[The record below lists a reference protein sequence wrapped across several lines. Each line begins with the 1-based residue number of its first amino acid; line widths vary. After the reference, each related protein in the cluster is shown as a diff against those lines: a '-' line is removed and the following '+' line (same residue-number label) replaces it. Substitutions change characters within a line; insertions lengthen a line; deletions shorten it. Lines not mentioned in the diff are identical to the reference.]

1 MKTILY
7 SITGEFSEPIPESG
21 KDIVIAIDARL
32 LSTHQVTLPKMSK
45 AKANKAIPFALENQ
59 LLDDIDLL
67 QFFPIKSLQ
76 ANTWSVVVIAT
87 DIIHKIEQELQQAK
101 CKPAAIVP
109 DFLLLPF
116 IKGKVSYIEN
126 EGMATFRS
134 DLYQGGCLENSVF
147 QELFKESS
155 LVKSSQ
161 SFDPQSK
168 INLHTNYFKKGDQG
182 YFHAWRLPVTIALIA
197 LLLASVQMWTKNN
210 QLETQINQQRTNNEQ
225 QFRDLFPQVKRIVN
239 IRVQSKQELA
249 AVLEKNKL
257 YQHDLL
263 GKLATEVFPNSRVSR
278 IVLKNQKLTVEI
290 IE

>member
-1 MKTILY
+1 MKIIVY

-32 LSTHQVTLPKMSK
+32 LSTHQVTLPKMSN

-67 QFFPIKSLQ
+67 QFFPIKSIQ
-76 ANTWSVVVIAT
+76 ANTWNVLVIAT

-101 CKPAAIVP
+101 CKPVAIVP
-109 DFLLLPF
+109 DFLLFPF
-116 IKGKVSYIEN
+116 IEGKVSYIEN
-126 EGMATFRS
+126 EGIATFRS
-134 DLYQGGCLENSVF
+134 DLYQGGCLETSVF
-147 QELFKESS
+147 HELFEESS
-155 LVKSSQ
+155 LVKSNQ

-168 INLHTNYFKKGDQG
+168 INLHTNHFKKDAQG
-182 YFHAWRLPVTIALIA
+182 YFHAWRLPVAIALIA
-197 LLLASVQMWTKNN
+197 MLLASVQMWTKKN
-210 QLETQINQQRTNNEQ
+210 QLETQLTQQRTNNEQ
-225 QFRDLFPQVKRIVN
+225 QFRALFPQVKRIVN

-249 AVLEKNKL
+249 AVLEKNTL

-263 GKLATEVFPNSRVSR
+263 SKLATEVFPNSKASK

-290 IE
+290 FK

>member
-1 MKTILY
+1 MKTIVY
-7 SITGEFSEPIPESG
+7 SIKGEFSEPIPESG

-32 LSTHQVTLPKMSK
+32 LSTHQVTLPKMSN
-45 AKANKAIPFALENQ
+45 AKANKAIPFVLENQ

-67 QFFPIKSLQ
+67 QFFPIKSIQ

-116 IKGKVSYIEN
+116 IKEKVSYIEN

-168 INLHTNYFKKGDQG
+168 INLHTNYFKKGAQG
-182 YFHAWRLPVTIALIA
+182 YFYAWRLPVAIALIA

-210 QLETQINQQRTNNEQ
+210 QLETQIYQQRTNNEQ

-239 IRVQSKQELA
+239 IQVQSKQELA

-263 GKLATEVFPNSRVSR
+263 GKLATEVFPNSRVSK
-278 IVLKNQKLTVEI
+278 IVLENQKLTVEI

>member
-1 MKTILY
+1 MKIIVY

-32 LSTHQVTLPKMSK
+32 LSTHQVTLPKMSN

-67 QFFPIKSLQ
+67 QFFPIKSIQ
-76 ANTWSVVVIAT
+76 ANTWNVLVIAT
-87 DIIHKIEQELQQAK
+87 DIIHKIEQELQQVK
-101 CKPAAIVP
+101 CKAVAIVP

-116 IKGKVSYIEN
+116 IEGKVSYIEN

-134 DLYQGGCLENSVF
+134 DLYQGGCLETSVF
-147 QELFKESS
+147 HELFEESS
-155 LVKSSQ
+155 LVKSNQ

-168 INLHTNYFKKGDQG
+168 INLHTNHFKKDAQG
-182 YFHAWRLPVTIALIA
+182 YFHAWRLPVAIALIA
-197 LLLASVQMWTKNN
+197 MLLASVQMWTKNN
-210 QLETQINQQRTNNEQ
+210 QLETQLTQQRTNNEQ
-225 QFRDLFPQVKRIVN
+225 QFRALFPQVKRIVN

-249 AVLEKNKL
+249 AVLEKNAL

-263 GKLATEVFPNSRVSR
+263 SKLATEVFPNSKASK

-290 IE
+290 FK

>member
-1 MKTILY
+1 MKIIVY

-21 KDIVIAIDARL
+21 KDIVIAIDTRL
-32 LSTHQVTLPKMSK
+32 LSTHQVTLPKMSN

-67 QFFPIKSLQ
+67 QFFPIKSIQ
-76 ANTWSVVVIAT
+76 ANTWNVLVIAT
-87 DIIHKIEQELQQAK
+87 DIIHKIEQELQQVK
-101 CKPAAIVP
+101 CKPVAIVP

-134 DLYQGGCLENSVF
+134 DLYQGGCLETSVF
-147 QELFKESS
+147 HELFEESS
-155 LVKSSQ
+155 LVKSNQ

-168 INLHTNYFKKGDQG
+168 INLHTNHFKKDDQG
-182 YFHAWRLPVTIALIA
+182 YFHAWRLPVAIALIA
-197 LLLASVQMWTKNN
+197 LLLAIVQMWTKNN
-210 QLETQINQQRTNNEQ
+210 QLETQLTQQRTNNEQ
-225 QFRDLFPQVKRIVN
+225 QFRALFPQVKRLVN

-249 AVLEKNKL
+249 AVLEKNIL

-263 GKLATEVFPNSRVSR
+263 SKLATEVSPNSKASK
-278 IVLKNQKLTVEI
+278 IVLKNQKLSVEI
-290 IE
+290 FK

>member
-1 MKTILY
+1 MKTIVY

-32 LSTHQVTLPKMSK
+32 LSTHQVTLPKMSN
-45 AKANKAIPFALENQ
+45 AKANKAIPFVLENQ

-67 QFFPIKSLQ
+67 QFFPIKSIQ

-101 CKPAAIVP
+101 CKPVAIVP

-116 IKGKVSYIEN
+116 MEEKVSYIEN
-126 EGMATFRS
+126 EGIATFRN
-134 DLYQGGCLENSVF
+134 DLYQGGCLETSVF
-147 QELFKESS
+147 QELFEGSD
-155 LVKSSQ
+155 LVKSSP
-161 SFDPQSK
+161 SFDPQCK
-168 INLHTNYFKKGDQG
+168 INLHSNHFKKGAQG
-182 YFHAWRLPVTIALIA
+182 YFHAWRLPVFIALIA

-210 QLETQINQQRTNNEQ
+210 QLETQIYQQRTNNEQ

-239 IRVQSKQELA
+239 IQVQSKQELA
-249 AVLEKNKL
+249 AVLENNKL

-278 IVLKNQKLTVEI
+278 IVLENQKLTVEI